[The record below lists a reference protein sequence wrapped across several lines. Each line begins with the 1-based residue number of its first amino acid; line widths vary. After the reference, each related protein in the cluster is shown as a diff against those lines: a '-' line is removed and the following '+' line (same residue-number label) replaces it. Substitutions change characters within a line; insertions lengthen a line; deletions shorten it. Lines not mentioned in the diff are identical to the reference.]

1 MQLFYHPLWS
11 LITESFR
18 FKDNY
23 NEDIFNFKFSRLF
36 SKHRHLGKNHC
47 TFFTTKVSL
56 LISIEGGK
64 ALSQLLNHKTPN
76 I

>member
-1 MQLFYHPLWS
+1 MKTFSTLSFLAYS
-11 LITESFR
+11 LNIDTLER
-18 FKDNY
+18 
-23 NEDIFNFKFSRLF
+23 IIVLF
-36 SKHRHLGKNHC
+36 SPPK
-47 TFFTTKVSL
+47 TVSL